1 MEAWRV
7 STAIVTIASVSM
19 DSARMD
25 MARDVVTTRSKQPQ
39 GNHITTT
46 VSQSLNI
53 ARLHHLTKMFLFL
66 CLFNPIYKHL
76 SFSS

>member
-7 STAIVTIASVSM
+7 NTAIVTIASVNM

-25 MARDVVTTRSKQPQ
+25 MARDVVATTRSKQPQ
-39 GNHITTT
+39 GNQITTI

-53 ARLHHLTKMFLFL
+53 AR
-66 CLFNPIYKHL
+66 
-76 SFSS
+76 